1 MTYVLIVFGAMSI
14 SLAVVPLMVRL
25 APRLG
30 MIDKPDARKVHTT
43 PIARVGGW
51 GIFIGALLPILYVAG
66 DERLIH
72 AYVIGALVLFVF
84 GTWDDRM
91 EVSHWSKFVGQFIAV
106 GVLVGYGDLYVTSL
120 PFLGVDNLSPVIGIP
135 FTVIAMVGV
144 INALNHSD
152 GLDGL
157 AAGESLLS
165 IGAMALLS
173 WIAGGHLALVVAFA
187 TIGGILGFLRYN
199 THPATVF
206 MGDGGSQFL
215 GYTVGFLAVLLTQQ
229 LDTSLNSAVVLLL
242 IGLPVVDIL
251 VVLKKR
257 IQGGGSWFLA
267 TRNHVHHRFLDL
279 GFAHRESVVII
290 YSVQTLLVASGL
302 LLRNQNE
309 WLILT
314 CYLAMLASLFIPLN
328 LAERS
333 GWRADKDKDAEN
345 IHNTLSRA
353 RRTLLVIAPRRY
365 LEFAVPAYLIFGSF
379 LVREV
384 PVDVALG
391 AALIFVLLVIEPLF
405 IGTTRSVVRR
415 SLIFVLASVVVFL
428 QLDFP
433 RIVGPWLAEFK
444 AVYFFLM
451 ALSVAVAVRF
461 NPGRRSVEFQTTAM
475 DYLMVFIMVTGLV
488 YSLIFGGYES
498 TGVLIVK
505 LIVLWYAC
513 ELLIIEKRERWNVLT
528 VSALAAA
535 GILAIKGLLPLI

>member
-30 MIDKPDARKVHTT
+30 MIDKPDPRKVHVT

-51 GIFIGALLPILYVAG
+51 GIFLGAFLPILYFAG
-66 DERLIH
+66 DKSLVH
-72 AYVIGALVLFVF
+72 AYIIGAVVLFVF
-84 GTWDDRM
+84 GTWDDRR
-91 EVSHWSKFVGQFIAV
+91 EVGHWAKFIGQFVAV
-106 GVLVGYGDLYVTSL
+106 GILVGYGGLYVTSL
-120 PFLGVDNLSPVIGIP
+120 PFIGVDDLPPAIGMP

-165 IGAMALLS
+165 IGAMGLLC
-173 WIAGGHLALVVAFA
+173 WIAGGHLALVIAFA
-187 TIGGILGFLRYN
+187 AIGGILGFLRYN

-206 MGDGGSQFL
+206 MGDGGSQFI
-215 GYTVGFLAVLLTQQ
+215 GYTVGFLAVLLTQR
-229 LDTSLNSAVVLLL
+229 LDPSINSAAVLLL

-267 TRNHVHHRFLDL
+267 TRNHVHHRLLDL
-279 GFAHRESVVII
+279 GFAHQESVVII
-290 YSVQTLLVASGL
+290 YSVQTLLVASGM
-302 LLRNQNE
+302 LLRHQNE
-309 WLILT
+309 WLILA
-314 CYLAMLASLFIPLN
+314 CYLAVLASLFIPLN

-333 GWRADKDKDAEN
+333 GWRADTDKDAEN
-345 IHNTLSRA
+345 VHNTLARA
-353 RRTLLVIAPRRY
+353 RRMVLVVAPRRY
-365 LEFAVPAYLIFGSF
+365 LDFAVPAYLIFGSF
-379 LVREV
+379 LVQEV

-391 AALIFVLLVIEPLF
+391 AALVFVLLLIEPLF
-405 IGTTRSVVRR
+405 AGTTRSVLLR

-433 RIVGPWLAEFK
+433 RFVSLWLPDFK

-461 NPGRRSVEFQTTAM
+461 NPGRRRVEFQTTAM

-488 YSLIFGGYES
+488 YSLIFGGYRT

-513 ELLIIEKRERWNVLT
+513 ELLVIEKRERWNVLT

-535 GILAIKGLLPLI
+535 GILSVKGLLPHL

>member
-1 MTYVLIVFGAMSI
+1 MIYVLIVFGAMSI
-14 SLAVVPLMVRL
+14 SLAVVPVMVRL

-30 MIDKPDARKVHTT
+30 MIDKPDPRKVHQT

-51 GIFIGALLPILYVAG
+51 GIIAGALLPILYVAG
-66 DERLIH
+66 DEPLIH
-72 AYVIGALVLFVF
+72 AFVLGALVLFVF

-91 EVSHWSKFVGQFIAV
+91 EVGHWAKFLGQFIAV
-106 GVLVGYGDLYVTSL
+106 GILVGFGGIHVQSL
-120 PFLGVDNLSPVIGIP
+120 PFLGIEDLPPAVGIP

-165 IGAMALLS
+165 IGAMALLC
-173 WIAGGHLALVVAFA
+173 WIAGGHVALVVALA
-187 TIGGILGFLRYN
+187 TMGGILGFLRYN

-206 MGDGGSQFL
+206 MGDGGSQFI
-215 GYTVGFLAVLLTQQ
+215 GYTVGFLAILLTQE
-229 LDTSLNSAVVLLL
+229 LDTTINSAVVLLL
-242 IGLPVVDIL
+242 IGLPIVDIL

-267 TRNHVHHRFLDL
+267 TRNHVHHRLLDL
-279 GFAHRESVVII
+279 GFAHQESVVII

-302 LLRNQNE
+302 LLRQQNE
-309 WLILT
+309 WLILA
-314 CYLAMLASLFIPLN
+314 CYLAVLASLFVPLN
-328 LAERS
+328 LAERA
-333 GWRADKDKDAEN
+333 GWRADRDKDAET

-353 RRTLLVIAPRRY
+353 RRMLLVVAPRRY
-365 LEFAVPAYLIFGSF
+365 LDLAVPAYLIFGSF
-379 LVREV
+379 LVEEV
-384 PVDVALG
+384 PLDVSLG
-391 AALIFVLLVIEPLF
+391 ASLIFVLLLIEPLF
-405 IGTTRSVVRR
+405 TGTTRSVIRR

-433 RIVGPWLAEFK
+433 KFVSPWLSEVKGIF
-444 AVYFFLM
+444 FFLM

-461 NPGRRSVEFQTTAM
+461 NPGRRRVEFQTTAM

-488 YSLIFGGYES
+488 YALIFGGYRAV
-498 TGVLIVK
+498 GLQIVK

-513 ELLIIEKRERWNVLT
+513 ELLVIEKRERWNVLT

-535 GILAIKGLLPLI
+535 AILAAKGIIPRL